1 MHFYVAAALGIA
13 VVPGAAAK
21 AGSGL
26 EGSTV
31 TITANASTFNVTF
44 RESTCDDS
52 DHVTFDLVQ
61 PSGTV
66 SASCPDDPNG
76 FGPASSTATGFMS
89 LVAVGSQETLTT
101 SASGSGSASGDPDP
115 LSGLGG
121 TGHAN
126 AHAQIRIAFI
136 IDQPTNVSI
145 NINQSLNGD
154 SGFVVVL
161 ERDGQDFGLLCP
173 TCDPPVNTLPT
184 AGVFQPGVYQLGGF
198 VDGESFQGTGQGT
211 DDRPTFSFSLGI
223 TVTLGVGT
231 PDTDGD
237 DLPDDWES
245 NGIPYVDG
253 NDVPQRYPLV
263 VNGVQADP
271 RHKDL
276 FVEIDAMNGPGLA
289 PTPADLNRVKL
300 AFAAAPAALVSNPD
314 GLPGITLHL
323 VIDETN
329 LPTFD
334 FPNAWTEFDQV
345 KLTAASGSPPVNG
358 YFGTLA
364 ERTGLDAAAIRET
377 KSKAYRYCVFA
388 RTHSGGTS
396 SGRAE
401 IIGNDFM
408 VTLGEGWT
416 GPGGTSEEKAGS
428 FMHELGHNLGLEHGG
443 RSTLGGRDETPYKP
457 NYYSIMN
464 YTWQMPY
471 PWMTPGSWP
480 LSPGKSG
487 FSNFPLLDL
496 NEANLIECQGVG
508 APGNTFN
515 GFRVA
520 HNTREPGDP
529 VNVNHSFMSG
539 GIDWNADG
547 DIGCFDDLFKV
558 EVDLNHIESG
568 EMDSPAETL
577 HGRED
582 WSQLVYFFRDS
593 PDFADGVHG
602 TDSEV
607 EEMTAEVYLMLANLA
622 PPYRPG
628 DLDGDGDVDLDD
640 FHMFLTCMPGPGLI
654 DPPIGCDPN
663 HFAIGDLD
671 RDGDVD
677 LQDLGIFG
685 ENVTGAL

>member
-1 MHFYVAAALGIA
+1 MINRIRIASLFLLVTWVAVADAQEQSVGVEINGVFGQALVQGFAKGVQVCRNDAVLTAVGSVGPIVCPNTQGGDGATASMRLTESASRIEFSASVSSAALSLPSLQSFSTIVTGGASVRA
-13 VVPGAAAK
+13 VGGPVQ
-21 AGSGL
+21 
-26 EGSTV
+26 V
-31 TITANASTFNVTF
+31 TITSRNAFMRNGVVQRDRTDGPFT
-44 RESTCDDS
+44 
-52 DHVTFDLVQ
+52 LVLQ
-61 PSGTV
+61 AGETTGGPGAFLQVITDPAIFVPRGASALSGVFYTIDI
-66 SASCPDDPNG
+66 A
-76 FGPASSTATGFMS
+76 
-89 LVAVGSQETLTT
+89 
-101 SASGSGSASGDPDP
+101 P
-115 LSGLGG
+115 LS
-121 TGHAN
+121 
-126 AHAQIRIAFI
+126 AQDA
-136 IDQPTNVSI
+136 
-145 NINQSLNGD
+145 
-154 SGFVVVL
+154 
-161 ERDGQDFGLLCP
+161 
-173 TCDPPVNTLPT
+173 
-184 AGVFQPGVYQLGGF
+184 
-198 VDGESFQGTGQGT
+198 
-211 DDRPTFSFSLGI
+211 
-223 TVTLGVGT
+223 
-231 PDTDGD
+231 DGD

-289 PTPADLNRVKL
+289 PTLADLNRVKL

-323 VIDETN
+323 AMDETN

-364 ERTGLDAAAIRET
+364 ERTGPDAAAIREA

-396 SGRAE
+396 SGLAE
-401 IIGNDFM
+401 FIGNDFM
-408 VTLGEGWT
+408 VTLGVGFT
-416 GPGGTSEEKAGS
+416 GPGGTSEQKAGT
-428 FMHELGHNLGLEHGG
+428 FMHELGHNLGLGHGG
-443 RSTLGGRDETPYKP
+443 RSTLGGRDETEYKP

-487 FSNFPLLDL
+487 YSNFPLLDL
-496 NEANLIECQGVG
+496 NEASLIECQGVG

-515 GFRVA
+515 GFLVA

-602 TDSEV
+602 TASDV

-640 FHMFLTCMPGPGLI
+640 FRMFLTCMPGPSLI
-654 DPPIGCDPN
+654 DPPTDCDPN